1 MKIDIEHDGGILVMR
16 VASESLDAG
25 SVEEFRKQALPLL
38 NNDHRA
44 VLDMSS
50 LNFVDSAGLGS
61 LLACLKAV
69 RQQQGELKL
78 CALSRPV
85 QALFEMMR
93 MQKVFSI
100 YGTRDEALRSF

>member
-1 MKIDIEHDGGILVMR
+1 MKIDTEHVGGILIMLV
-16 VASESLDAG
+16 VSESLDAG
-25 SVEEFRKQALPLL
+25 NVEEFRKLALPLL
-38 NNDHRA
+38 SVDNRA
-44 VLDMSS
+44 VLDMSN

-61 LLACLKAV
+61 ILACLKAV

-93 MQKVFSI
+93 MQKVFSV
-100 YGTRDEALRSF
+100 YGSRDEALRSF